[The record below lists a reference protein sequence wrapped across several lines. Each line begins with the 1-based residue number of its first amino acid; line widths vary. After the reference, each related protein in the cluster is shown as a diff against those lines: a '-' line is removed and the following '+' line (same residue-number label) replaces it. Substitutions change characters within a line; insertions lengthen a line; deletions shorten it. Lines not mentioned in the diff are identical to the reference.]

1 MIIGNVNYLART
13 VTPSLRRNG
22 QVLTR
27 RNADGSDSGGT
38 GVKVDSCEVSIADAR
53 IEGATCESNGFEL
66 VDKPNDTTRDFYDHA
81 AVLNGYYDE
90 CAEIVREIT
99 GASFV
104 AAFDHNIRSALG
116 KGAQRR
122 IKGGQEVQG
131 PAYMTH
137 GDYTL
142 TSAPQRLLDLTKPS
156 STNDTLR
163 ELLGD
168 EPLLTKDTAEAVL
181 AGETRYAIINLW
193 RSIGETPVVT
203 DALALCDGRSV
214 VPEDLVVF
222 EIHYADRI
230 GENYFALPSEDHRWL
245 TYPAM
250 NRNEA
255 LLIKQWDSAGTLA
268 QSSGEHG
275 DGSKNAPCTF
285 SFHTAFT
292 APKLDP
298 KAPRRE
304 SIEVRC
310 VVLYD

>member
-1 MIIGNVNYLART
+1 MIVGKVNYLART
-13 VTPSLRRNG
+13 VRPSLRRNG

-38 GVKVDSCEVSIADAR
+38 GVEVDTCETSIANAR

-81 AVLNGYYDE
+81 SVLDGYYDE
-90 CAEIVREIT
+90 CAEIVQEIT

-116 KGAQRR
+116 KESQRR

-131 PAYMTH
+131 PAYMAH

-163 ELLGD
+163 ELLED
-168 EPLLTKDTAEAVL
+168 KPLLTKDTAEAAL

-230 GENYFALPSEDHRWL
+230 GENYFTLPSEDHRWL

-250 NRNEA
+250 NRDEA

-292 APKLDP
+292 TPKRDTE
-298 KAPRRE
+298 APRRE

>member
-1 MIIGNVNYLART
+1 MIIGKVNYLART
-13 VTPSLRRNG
+13 VRPSLRRNG

-38 GVKVDSCEVSIADAR
+38 GVEVDTCETSIANAR

-81 AVLNGYYDE
+81 SVLDGYYDE
-90 CAEIVREIT
+90 CAEIVQEIT

-116 KGAQRR
+116 KESQRR

-131 PAYMTH
+131 PAYIAH

-168 EPLLTKDTAEAVL
+168 KPLLTKDTAEAAL
-181 AGETRYAIINLW
+181 AGDTRS
-193 RSIGETPVVT
+193 SICGAV
-203 DALALCDGRSV
+203 
-214 VPEDLVVF
+214 
-222 EIHYADRI
+222 
-230 GENYFALPSEDHRWL
+230 
-245 TYPAM
+245 
-250 NRNEA
+250 
-255 LLIKQWDSAGTLA
+255 
-268 QSSGEHG
+268 
-275 DGSKNAPCTF
+275 
-285 SFHTAFT
+285 
-292 APKLDP
+292 
-298 KAPRRE
+298 
-304 SIEVRC
+304 
-310 VVLYD
+310 

>member
-1 MIIGNVNYLART
+1 MIVGNVNYLART

-27 RNADGSDSGGT
+27 RNADGSDSGGS
-38 GVKVDSCEVSIADAR
+38 GIEIDNCEIAITNAR

-66 VDKPNDTTRDFYDHA
+66 IEKPSDTTRDFYDHT
-81 AVLNGYYDE
+81 AVLDGYYDE

-104 AAFDHNIRSALG
+104 AAFDHNIRSARG
-116 KGAQRR
+116 KEAQRR
-122 IKGGQEVQG
+122 IKSGQEVQG
-131 PAYMTH
+131 PAHMAH

-142 TSAPQRLLDLTKPS
+142 ASAPQRLLDLTKPS
-156 STNDTLR
+156 SGNDTLR
-163 ELLGD
+163 DLLGD
-168 EPLLTKDTAEAVL
+168 MPLLPKDVTVAAL
-181 AGETRYAIINLW
+181 AGEKRYAIINLW
-193 RSIGETPVVT
+193 RSIGETPVAT

-222 EIHYADRI
+222 EIHYTDRV
-230 GENYFALPSEDHRWL
+230 GENYFALPSANHRWL
-245 TYPAM
+245 TYPSM
-250 NRNEA
+250 NRDEA

-268 QSSGEHG
+268 QSSGELG
-275 DGSKNAPCTF
+275 DGSANAPCTF

-292 APKLDP
+292 VPNLDP

-310 VVLYD
+310 VALYE

>member
-1 MIIGNVNYLART
+1 MIIGNVNYLAST

-22 QVLTR
+22 RVLTR

-38 GVKVDSCEVSIADAR
+38 GIEIDTREVSITDAR
-53 IEGATCESNGFEL
+53 VEGATCELNGFEL
-66 VDKPNDTTRDFYDHA
+66 VERPNDTTRNFYDHA
-81 AVLNGYYDE
+81 AVLDGYYDE
-90 CAEIVREIT
+90 CAEIVQEIT

-104 AAFDHNIRSALG
+104 AGFDHNIRSALG
-116 KGAQRR
+116 KQAQRR

-131 PAYMTH
+131 PAYMAH

-142 TSAPQRLLDLTKPS
+142 ASAPQRLLDLTKPS
-156 STNDTLR
+156 SGNDTLR

-168 EPLLTKDTAEAVL
+168 ESLLPEDATEAAL
-181 AGETRYAIINLW
+181 RGEIRYAIINLW
-193 RSIGETPVVT
+193 RSIGEKPVAT

-214 VPEDLVVF
+214 APEDLVVF
-222 EIHYADRI
+222 EIHYADRV
-230 GENYFALPSEDHRWL
+230 GENYFALPSKDHQWL

-250 NRNEA
+250 NRDEA

-268 QSSGEHG
+268 QSSGKHG

-285 SFHTAFT
+285 SFHTAFAT
-292 APKLDP
+292 SNIDP
-298 KAPRRE
+298 NAPRRE

-310 VVLYD
+310 VALYE

>member
-1 MIIGNVNYLART
+1 MIIGNVNYLARP

-38 GVKVDSCEVSIADAR
+38 GVKVDSCEISIADAR

-66 VDKPNDTTRDFYDHA
+66 VDKPNDATRDFYDHA
-81 AVLNGYYDE
+81 AVLDGYYEE
-90 CAEIVREIT
+90 CAEIVQENT

-116 KGAQRR
+116 KEAQRR

-131 PAYMTH
+131 PAYMAH

-163 ELLGD
+163 GLLGD
-168 EPLLTKDTAEAVL
+168 KPLLTKDNAEAAL

-193 RSIGETPVVT
+193 RSIGETPVIT
-203 DALALCDGRSV
+203 DALTLCDGRSV

-230 GENYFALPSEDHRWL
+230 GENYFTLPSEDHRWL

-250 NRNEA
+250 NQDEA
-255 LLIKQWDSAGTLA
+255 LLIKQWDAAGTLA
-268 QSSGEHG
+268 QSSGQHG

-292 APKLDP
+292 GPKLDS

>member
-1 MIIGNVNYLART
+1 MIVGKVNYLART
-13 VTPSLRRNG
+13 VRPSLRRNG

-38 GVKVDSCEVSIADAR
+38 GVEVDTCETSIANAR
-53 IEGATCESNGFEL
+53 IAGATCESNGVEL

-81 AVLNGYYDE
+81 SVLDGYYDE
-90 CAEIVREIT
+90 CAEIVQEIT

-116 KGAQRR
+116 KESQRR

-131 PAYMTH
+131 PAYIAH

-168 EPLLTKDTAEAVL
+168 KPLLTKDTAEAAL

-230 GENYFALPSEDHRWL
+230 GENYFTLPSEDHRWL

-250 NRNEA
+250 NRDEA

-292 APKLDP
+292 TPKPDTE
-298 KAPRRE
+298 APRRE

-310 VVLYD
+310 VVLHD

>member
-1 MIIGNVNYLART
+1 MIIGKVNYLART
-13 VTPSLRRNG
+13 VRPSLRRNG

-27 RNADGSDSGGT
+27 RNTDGSDSGGT
-38 GVKVDSCEVSIADAR
+38 GVEVDACETSIANAR

-81 AVLNGYYDE
+81 SVLDGYYDE
-90 CAEIVREIT
+90 CAEIVQEIT

-116 KGAQRR
+116 KESQRR

-131 PAYMTH
+131 PAYIAH

-142 TSAPQRLLDLTKPS
+142 TSAPQRLLALTKPS

-168 EPLLTKDTAEAVL
+168 KPLLTKDTAEAAL
-181 AGETRYAIINLW
+181 AGETRDAIINLW

-230 GENYFALPSEDHRWL
+230 GENYFTLPSEDHRWL

-250 NRNEA
+250 NRDEA

-292 APKLDP
+292 TPKPDTE
-298 KAPRRE
+298 APRRE

>member
-1 MIIGNVNYLART
+1 MIIGKVNYLART
-13 VTPSLRRNG
+13 VRPSLRRNG

-38 GVKVDSCEVSIADAR
+38 GVEVDTCETSIANAR

-81 AVLNGYYDE
+81 SVLDGYYDE
-90 CAEIVREIT
+90 CAEIVQEIT

-116 KGAQRR
+116 KESQRR

-131 PAYMTH
+131 PAYMAH

-168 EPLLTKDTAEAVL
+168 KPLLTKDTAEAAL

-230 GENYFALPSEDHRWL
+230 GENYFTLPSEDHRWL

-250 NRNEA
+250 NRDEA

-292 APKLDP
+292 TPKLYP

>member
-13 VTPSLRRNG
+13 VVPSLRRNG

-38 GVKVDSCEVSIADAR
+38 GIEIDTCEVSIADAR
-53 IEGATCESNGFEL
+53 IEGATCELNGFEL
-66 VDKPNDTTRDFYDHA
+66 VEKPNNTARNFYDHA
-81 AVLNGYYDE
+81 AVLDGYYDE
-90 CAEIVREIT
+90 CAEIVQEIT

-116 KGAQRR
+116 KQAQRR

-131 PAYMTH
+131 PAYMAH

-142 TSAPQRLLDLTKPS
+142 ASAPQRLLDLTKPS
-156 STNDTLR
+156 SGNDTLR

-168 EPLLTKDTAEAVL
+168 ESLLPKDATESAL
-181 AGETRYAIINLW
+181 GGETRYAIINLW
-193 RSIGETPVVT
+193 RSIGEAPVVT

-214 VPEDLVVF
+214 APEDLVVF
-222 EIHYADRI
+222 EIHYADRV
-230 GENYFALPSEDHRWL
+230 GENYFALPSNDHRWL

-250 NRNEA
+250 NRDEA

-285 SFHTAFT
+285 SFHTAFAT
-292 APKLDP
+292 SDLDP

>member
-1 MIIGNVNYLART
+1 MIVGKVNYLART
-13 VTPSLRRNG
+13 VRPSLRRNG

-38 GVKVDSCEVSIADAR
+38 GVEVDTCETSIANAR

-81 AVLNGYYDE
+81 SVLDGYYDE
-90 CAEIVREIT
+90 CAEIVQEIT

-116 KGAQRR
+116 KESQRR

-131 PAYMTH
+131 PAYMAH

-142 TSAPQRLLDLTKPS
+142 TSAPHRLLDLTKPS

-163 ELLGD
+163 ELLED
-168 EPLLTKDTAEAVL
+168 KPLLTKDTAEAAL

-230 GENYFALPSEDHRWL
+230 GENYFTLPSEDHRWL

-250 NRNEA
+250 NRDEA

-292 APKLDP
+292 TPKRDTE
-298 KAPRRE
+298 APRRE

>member
-1 MIIGNVNYLART
+1 MIAGNVNYLART
-13 VTPSLRRNG
+13 VSPSLRRNG

-27 RNADGSDSGGT
+27 RNADGSDSD
-38 GVKVDSCEVSIADAR
+38 GVGIEIDNCEISIANAR

-66 VDKPNDTTRDFYDHA
+66 VEKPSDSTRDFYDHA
-81 AVLNGYYDE
+81 AVLDGYYEE
-90 CAEIVREIT
+90 CAEIVQEIT

-116 KGAQRR
+116 KEAQRR
-122 IKGGQEVQG
+122 IKSGQEVQG
-131 PAYMTH
+131 PAHMAH

-142 TSAPQRLLDLTKPS
+142 ASAPQRLLDLTKPS
-156 STNDTLR
+156 SGNDTLR
-163 ELLGD
+163 DLLGD
-168 EPLLTKDTAEAVL
+168 MPLLPEDVTVAAL
-181 AGETRYAIINLW
+181 AGEKRYAIINLW
-193 RSIGETPVVT
+193 RSIGEAPVAT

-230 GENYFALPSEDHRWL
+230 GENYFARPSINHRWL
-245 TYPAM
+245 TYPSM
-250 NRNEA
+250 NRDEA

-268 QSSGEHG
+268 QSSGKHG
-275 DGSKNAPCTF
+275 DGSADAPCTF

-292 APKLDP
+292 VPNLDP

-310 VVLYD
+310 VALYE

>member
-1 MIIGNVNYLART
+1 VIVGKVNYLART
-13 VTPSLRRNG
+13 VRPSLRRNG

-38 GVKVDSCEVSIADAR
+38 GVEVDACETSIANAR

-81 AVLNGYYDE
+81 SVLDGYYDE
-90 CAEIVREIT
+90 CAEIVQEIT

-116 KGAQRR
+116 KEAQRR

-131 PAYMTH
+131 PAYMAH

-142 TSAPQRLLDLTKPS
+142 MSAPQRLLDLTKPS

-168 EPLLTKDTAEAVL
+168 EPLLTKDTAAAAL

-193 RSIGETPVVT
+193 RSIGEAPVVT

-230 GENYFALPSEDHRWL
+230 GENYFTLPSEDHRWL

-250 NRNEA
+250 TRDEA

-292 APKLDP
+292 TSKPDTE
-298 KAPRRE
+298 APRRE